1 MAGCKISSSPQA
13 RWFGTLFPWV
23 LLLIFVLPAG
33 CGGDSPANLK
43 IGDPAPAFTVQSL
56 DGKTISLADYQGSPV
71 VVRFFLTDCKYCR
84 ADTPVLNEYYAR
96 YSAKGLR
103 VLYVDTLGIDQGT
116 LAAFAS
122 ELAIKFPVAR
132 DVDGKI
138 TASYR
143 VKALPQTI
151 VLSPDH
157 KIIGAILG
165 GVSEPELNRLL
176 SPYLQ

>member
-1 MAGCKISSSPQA
+1 MAGSKISSSDQA
-13 RWFGTLFPWV
+13 RWLHAFSPWV
-23 LLLIFVLPAG
+23 LLLVLVLLAG

-43 IGDPAPAFTVQSL
+43 IGDPAPPFTVQGL

-84 ADTPVLNEYYAR
+84 ADTPILNEYYTR
-96 YSAKGLR
+96 YAAKGLR
-103 VLYVDTLGIDQGT
+103 VLYVDTLGIDQGA

-132 DVDGKI
+132 DVGGKI